1 MEQKRKLLFIHRKRK
16 KERKITGQP
25 IVWLIIYLVLKTSY
39 TGKNHIGHT
48 WDMSKNVEL

>member
-16 KERKITGQP
+16 KKITGQP

-39 TGKNHIGHT
+39 TGEKNHIGHT

>member
-39 TGKNHIGHT
+39 TGEKTYWAHMGHV
-48 WDMSKNVEL
+48 KEC